1 MEVLVSNDNK
11 TINKITKKQKN
22 KMTEKEKIALLEDI
36 LELEEGTLTPE
47 TELSTSKS
55 MTRWLNYR

>member
-22 KMTEKEKIALLEDI
+22 KMTEKEKITLLEDI
-36 LELEEGTLTPE
+36 LELEEGTLTPKP
-47 TELSTSKS
+47 SC
-55 MTRWLNYR
+55 